1 MLNCI
6 LVTILEPK
14 RIVVQL
20 KGMVN
25 EESKLKSLGFS
36 KKGDCYNVDFEDE
49 KKQFFLIEKL
59 AGMGALFSYGQGWAP
74 SQVMD
79 YLKEKGKVN
88 FSYKEIMWRSPD
100 NYEIIEHK

>member
-1 MLNCI
+1 MLNCM

-20 KGMVN
+20 KGAIN
-25 EESKLKSLGFS
+25 RDSELRDLGFS
-36 KKGDCYNVDFEDE
+36 KKGESYDVNFEGE
-49 KKQFFLIEKL
+49 KEQLFLIEKL
-59 AGMGALFSYGQGWAP
+59 AEMGALFSYGQGWAP

-79 YLKEKGKVN
+79 YLKEKGKIK
-88 FSYKEIMWRSPD
+88 FPYREIMWRSPG

>member
-1 MLNCI
+1 M
-6 LVTILEPK
+6 TILEPK

-20 KGMVN
+20 KGVFN
-25 EESKLKSLGFS
+25 EESKLEDLGFS
-36 KKGDCYNVDFEDE
+36 KKGDYYNANFEDE
-49 KKQFFLIEKL
+49 KQQFFLIEKL

-79 YLKEKGKVN
+79 YLKENGKVN
-88 FSYKEIMWRSPD
+88 FSYKEIMWRSPG

>member
-20 KGMVN
+20 KGVVN
-25 EESKLKSLGFS
+25 EESKLISLGFS

-49 KKQFFLIEKL
+49 KKSFF
-59 AGMGALFSYGQGWAP
+59 
-74 SQVMD
+74 
-79 YLKEKGKVN
+79 
-88 FSYKEIMWRSPD
+88 
-100 NYEIIEHK
+100 

>member
-20 KGMVN
+20 KGVVN

-36 KKGDCYNVDFEDE
+36 KKEIVTMLILKM
-49 KKQFFLIEKL
+49 KKTVFLIEKL